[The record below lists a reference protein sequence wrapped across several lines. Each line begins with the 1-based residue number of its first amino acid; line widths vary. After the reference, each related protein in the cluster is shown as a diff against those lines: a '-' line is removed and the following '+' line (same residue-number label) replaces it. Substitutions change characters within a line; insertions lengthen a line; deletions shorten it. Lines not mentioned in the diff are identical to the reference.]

1 MRRRVMLLVAV
12 LSGVVALA
20 AGCAPG
26 QAPEPT
32 EPAPGPGGAVLGPE
46 QAFDAALAG
55 IRSAYPDKAPVT
67 GVSWVVED
75 MVVLGPNGQPLLGA
89 AQKRI
94 SSDDWTAYVSWAVV
108 APDYLVYDIIL
119 KSPTT
124 GWYWEGT
131 VRGKGGRLSEEV
143 TMQQMTSEI
152 ASELATQFVS
162 GSPTYRSSG
171 MSGTLELVESR
182 QESRPYCW
190 TFVFEFDSRTSGY
203 GDTSGQVVLQ
213 VITPHRAVV
222 TVEAMDVVEAVMDG
236 RWDMLAQAFLDADEA
251 DARRVAEEFVRN
263 SPTFVFD
270 GIPATLDVGE
280 TLYPDLENAWTF
292 VIRFESAHAG
302 YGDRTGQMVAEVITP
317 HEAHI
322 TVANREVVSALM
334 DGKWDM
340 LAQRLV

>member
-1 MRRRVMLLVAV
+1 
-12 LSGVVALA
+12 
-20 AGCAPG
+20 
-26 QAPEPT
+26 
-32 EPAPGPGGAVLGPE
+32 
-46 QAFDAALAG
+46 
-55 IRSAYPDKAPVT
+55 
-67 GVSWVVED
+67 